1 MEMVKA
7 KVMTLCLLLM
17 AVSGHAQDYKWSSA
31 RMDGSR
37 TGCVSASRDNL
48 EDALG
53 EVMDDGSYHAPNGA
67 VYRKGSA
74 VADVAAVVH
83 AAQPKMA
90 RVKEVIAYSEE
101 EMVTAKHETQLSNW
115 FVGIVMGKAA
125 SLSGKKVDVGICNFG
140 GIRVNMPKG
149 DVILDDMLS
158 MFPFKNQVVY
168 LELKGSEL
176 RKIFETMAATRFQAI
191 GGVEIVAENGSLTKA
206 LIGGEP
212 IDDDR
217 LYGVATISF
226 LLYGG
231 DSLTLAEN
239 AVNMTIFEDVQ
250 IIDAVLE
257 YIAALNKA
265 GKKITPPSVTY
276 VTVK

>member
-7 KVMTLCLLLM
+7 KVIILCLTLM
-17 AVSGHAQDYKWSSA
+17 AVSGYAQDYKWSSV

-48 EDALG
+48 DDALG
-53 EVMDDGSYHAPNGA
+53 EVMDDGSYRAPNGT
-67 VYRKGSA
+67 VYKKGSA
-74 VADVAAVVH
+74 AADVAAVVL

-101 EMVTAKHETQLSNW
+101 EMATAKRETKLSNW
-115 FVGIVMGKAA
+115 FVGIVMEKAA

-239 AVNMTIFEDVQ
+239 AVNMMIFEDVQ

-257 YIAALNKA
+257 HIAALNA
-265 GKKITPPSVTY
+265 EGKKITPPSVTY

>member
-7 KVMTLCLLLM
+7 KVITFILSLM
-17 AVSGHAQDYKWSSA
+17 VISGHAQDYRWSSA
-31 RMDGSR
+31 SMDASR
-37 TGCVSASRDNL
+37 TGCASTSRDNI
-48 EDALG
+48 EDAIG
-53 EVMDDGSYHAPNGA
+53 KVMEDGSYHAPNGK
-67 VYRKGSA
+67 VYKKGSA
-74 VADVAAVVH
+74 TADVAAIVH
-83 AAQPKMA
+83 SAQPKMA

-101 EMVTAKHETQLSNW
+101 EMATAKRESKLSNW
-115 FVGIVMGKAA
+115 FVGIVMEKVA
-125 SLSGKKVDVGICNFG
+125 SLSGRKVDVGICNFG

-149 DVILDDMLS
+149 EVILDDILS

-176 RKIFETMAATRFQAI
+176 RKIFEKMASTRFQAI
-191 GGVEIVAENGSLTKA
+191 GGVEIVAENGSLVKA

-212 IDDDR
+212 IDDER

-239 AVNMTIFEDVQ
+239 ALNMMIFEDVQ
-250 IIDAVLE
+250 IVDAVLE
-257 YIAALNKA
+257 HIEALNAA